1 MGKVI
6 RKKGKGISSFDTK
19 DLAMAAA
26 LLSKGYEMICMH
38 PAKDRSRS
46 LSSSFIYHFKITSSI
61 EQAADDWSNR
71 QLQIDEELFQN
82 EIKNLTYEMIVW
94 NSL

>member
-6 RKKGKGISSFDTK
+6 RKNGEGISSFDTE
-19 DLAMAAA
+19 DLALAAA

-38 PAKDRSRS
+38 PNKKRSRS

-61 EQAADDWSNR
+61 EQVADDWNNR